1 MSCLFSKPSLPVKT
15 YLLLLIYAV
24 KEELYL
30 HCISVGVLTTFLL
43 TYQQHI
49 DLIFN
54 TSQIPHTKFHS
65 QKKSRNGSCDKQ
77 DINAF

>member
-54 TSQIPHTKFHS
+54 TSQIPHS